1 MYQNISISIR
11 CVSNMITGSWL
22 TLFQSLLWPLK
33 KAEERQELRRNSFVV
48 FMSLFVLL
56 CVNVFVWVSWRRVV
70 LKSQTEADIWGC
82 GGDSRQTPVFSCR
95 GVSVGVRLFCK
106 LFHHKHGSYVTSLFL
121 IQTSNN
127 RKMTKGQIARGKI
140 LLKRKSQMDL
150 LDCHHSECYQGV
162 VQHPLKNERSSI
174 VFQACRKVKE
184 E

>member
-1 MYQNISISIR
+1 MTIKKSRRKTRIKKKQLCGFLCLCLFC
-11 CVSNMITGSWL
+11 CVVVCKCVCVG
-22 TLFQSLLWPLK
+22 QLK
-33 KAEERQELRRNSFVV
+33 KGCAE
-48 FMSLFVLL
+48 
-56 CVNVFVWVSWRRVV
+56 
-70 LKSQTEADIWGC
+70 KSDRGC